1 MEPYHYHG
9 SLSFARV
16 ALQNFR
22 TGDLNTQDDLSLTSD
37 MNISCETTVYM
48 HARCSKVASKLETC
62 LPKLC
67 LEPDDT

>member
-1 MEPYHYHG
+1 MEPYQYN

-16 ALQNFR
+16 ALKYFR
-22 TGDLNTQDDLSLTSD
+22 TGNSNTQDDLSVTSD

-48 HARCSKVASKLETC
+48 QARCSKAASKLETC
-62 LPKLC
+62 FPKLC